1 LQTALDGVIRRCFS
15 LLSFVHVSYGDVQF
29 CKRAVLSAQWGIRMS
44 VYWVVLS
51 IAVVTEVMWAL
62 SLKAVQQNPGAFTIG
77 SCLVLTALNVG
88 LLSFALRGIPVGTA
102 YAVWTGLGAVGVV
115 VAGIMLHQ
123 DPLTIRRIAFMA
135 LIVCGVI
142 GLKLET

>member
-1 LQTALDGVIRRCFS
+1 
-15 LLSFVHVSYGDVQF
+15 
-29 CKRAVLSAQWGIRMS
+29 MS

-123 DPLTIRRIAFMA
+123 DPLTVRRIAFMA